1 MLLDDGVVVQ
11 ITNFQKSL
19 LGAVLFE
26 FFLIGGFPMGLI
38 GVFSYLEEDFLE
50 SGDADSIGADAQ
62 DVKGRVQLSEEVLE
76 LGC

>member
-1 MLLDDGVVVQ
+1 MLLDDGVVIQ

-19 LGAVLFE
+19 VLFE
-26 FFLIGGFPMGLI
+26 FFLIGGGFPMGLI

-50 SGDADSIGADAQ
+50 SGDADSIGANAQ
-62 DVKGRVQLSEEVLE
+62 DVKGRIQLSEEVLE